1 MTERSYKAEA
11 LVLSSRP
18 LGEADRLIDLLSW
31 EKGKITAV
39 ARGARKVKSRLAA
52 GVDLFTYGH
61 YQLHRGRSLDL
72 ITGQSVREHFTAFR
86 DDASLYPYGLFLAEL
101 TGRLIH
107 SEEPAP
113 GPCSLLLQGWRLL
126 CDDTLAG
133 RMLLCR
139 AFELKLMDLTG
150 FCPYLQG
157 CLLCGTPEALYFS
170 PRQGGLLCAG
180 CAGGDAVRL
189 SAGTAALARRLLE
202 APLDQVKILRPLDLQ
217 MRELAGLVASFL
229 RYHLEVGELHSLRL
243 IGLLN
248 PGDFN

>member
-1 MTERSYKAEA
+1 MSERSYKTDA

-18 LGEADRLIDLLSW
+18 LGEADRLIDLITW
-31 EKGKITAV
+31 ERGKITAV

-72 ITGQSVREHFTAFR
+72 ITGQEVREHFTAFR
-86 DDASLYPYGLFLAEL
+86 ENAALYPYGLFLTEL
-101 TGRLIH
+101 TGRLVR

-113 GPCSLLLQGWRLL
+113 EPCSLLLEGWRLL
-126 CDDTLAG
+126 CDDTLPE

-150 FCPYLQG
+150 FCPYLKG
-157 CLLCGTPEALYFS
+157 CLLCDTPEALYFS
-170 PRQGGLLCAG
+170 PRQGGLLCRK

-189 SAGTAALARRLLE
+189 SAGTVALARRLLE
-202 APLDQVKILRPLDLQ
+202 APLEQVKMLRPLALQ
-217 MRELAGLVASFL
+217 MRELAGIAAAFR
-229 RYHLEVGELHSLRL
+229 RYHLDIGELRSLQL
-243 IGLLN
+243 IRLLN
-248 PGDFN
+248 PGG